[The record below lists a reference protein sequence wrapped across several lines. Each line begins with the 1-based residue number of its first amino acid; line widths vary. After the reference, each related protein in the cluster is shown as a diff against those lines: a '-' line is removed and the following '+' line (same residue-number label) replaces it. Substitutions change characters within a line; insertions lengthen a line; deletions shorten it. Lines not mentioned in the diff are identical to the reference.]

1 MVRNPVD
8 IKDDTKDQTL
18 YAAADLGSNSFH
30 MIITRCTKD
39 RFTVIERARA
49 VVRLAD
55 GIEKGNGLQI
65 GTQQRAFEALRHFR
79 GLLNKVPSS
88 NVRVVGTSALRQL
101 SDQASFI
108 TAAGDILGLPIEII
122 TGREE
127 ARLINL
133 GVAGNMKNPDVA
145 RLIVDIG
152 GGSTEI
158 IVAEDTTILADES
171 LSMGCVTFSK
181 RFFPK
186 AKITPRLF
194 KRAQAAAGDLLETV
208 MGSFSGVNW
217 IDVVGTSG
225 TIKTTRKVINY
236 RGQGDKEISMDA
248 LDSLIDTV
256 ISAGHL
262 DKLLRI
268 RGLTHDRAPVFPG
281 GLAILKSIMERF
293 AIKSMKVSKT
303 AMREGII
310 FDLLGKRTPES
321 LISG

>member
-1 MVRNPVD
+1 MLKEPVD
-8 IKDDTKDQTL
+8 MKENSQDETL

-39 RFTVIERARA
+39 RFTVINRARV
-49 VVRLAD
+49 VVRLAE
-55 GIEKGNGLQI
+55 GLEKGNGLET

-79 GLLNKVPSS
+79 ALLRKVPSF

-101 SDQASFI
+101 SDQESFVRV
-108 TAAGDILGLPIEII
+108 AGDILGLPIEII
-122 TGREE
+122 TGAEE

-133 GVAGNMKNPDVA
+133 GVASTMKNLDAA

-158 IVAEDTTILADES
+158 IVGKDTTIITAES
-171 LSMGCVTFSK
+171 LPMGCVTFSK

-194 KRAQAAAGDLLETV
+194 KRAQAAAGVLLESV
-208 MGSFSGVNW
+208 MGSFSGINW
-217 IDVVGTSG
+217 VDVLGASG

-236 RGQGDKEISMDA
+236 QGRGDKEISMVA
-248 LDSLIDTV
+248 LDSLIETV
-256 ISAGHL
+256 VSAGHVDNL
-262 DKLLRI
+262 LKLK
-268 RGLTHDRAPVFPG
+268 GLSQDRAPVFPG
-281 GLAILKSIMERF
+281 GLAILKSIMSRF
-293 AIKSMKVSKT
+293 AIKSMKVSNT

-310 FDLLGKRTPES
+310 VDLLHKERPES
-321 LISG
+321 FT

>member
-1 MVRNPVD
+1 MDRKTVA
-8 IKDDTKDQTL
+8 IKTNSQDPTL

-39 RFTVIERARA
+39 RFTVIERARV
-49 VVRLAD
+49 VVRLAE
-55 GIEKGNGLQI
+55 GLEKGNGLEV
-65 GTQQRAFEALRHFR
+65 GTRQRAFEALRHFR
-79 GLLNKVPSS
+79 VLLRKVPSS

-101 SDQASFI
+101 SDQGSFV
-108 TAAGDILGLPIEII
+108 TVAADILGLPIEII
-122 TGREE
+122 TGTEE

-133 GVAGNMKNPDVA
+133 GVASAIKSQDAA

-158 IVAEDTTILADES
+158 IVGKDTTIIAAES
-171 LSMGCVTFSK
+171 LPMGCVTFSK

-194 KRAQAAAGDLLETV
+194 KRSQAAAGDLLETV
-208 MGSFSGVNW
+208 MGSFCGVTW
-217 IDVVGTSG
+217 LDVLGTSG
-225 TIKTTRKVINY
+225 TIKTARKVISY
-236 RGQGDKEISMDA
+236 QGLGDKEISMVA

-256 ISAGHL
+256 VSAGHV
-262 DKLLRI
+262 DKLIRI
-268 RGLTHDRAPVFPG
+268 RGLTQDRAPVFPG
-281 GLAILKSIMERF
+281 GLAILKSIMDRF

-310 FDLLGKRTPES
+310 VDLLSK
-321 LISG
+321 SG